1 MPTVG
6 TPRNRNRVLHPCDTL
21 VAPRLEFD
29 MLEEP
34 DLAEADSD
42 DDFM

>member
-1 MPTVG
+1 MLTHVDAA
-6 TPRNRNRVLHPCDTL
+6 L
-21 VAPRLEFD
+21 RLEFD
-29 MLEEP
+29 LLEEP